1 MSRNSRFA
9 PDRSGCSIPDM
20 TPSFRR
26 TATFARLKTAA
37 WTKLGFVPGGAPPGG
52 ASPPPTAGPP
62 PGGASPPPT
71 AGPPRGPDPSAGAP
85 PSADPSGA
93 PLPPGGPPPSSGGVN
108 LEMIVAMLDKF
119 HEDVM
124 TRLEEGGGGSGK
136 KKKPSAEDRLAKIEQ
151 AMGIQQDAGGSQPP
165 AEGSPA
171 PSPAPAPAK

>member
-62 PGGASPPPT
+62 PG
-71 AGPPRGPDPSAGAP
+71 PDPSAGAP

-124 TRLEEGGGGSGK
+124 TRLEEGGGGAGK